1 VQKQELTLD
10 EEMALIPDS
19 KAETTEDK
27 NSRLRSEEQ
36 MLFGTP
42 GRISEKQTPVN
53 PKPEAELRKQEVY
66 APQPEIVVPQPE
78 IVVAKPEV
86 MMMQT
91 EPVVIRAE
99 PVVMRAEPVWEEVVM
114 KKEVVAVKEEQPI
127 VVKTPTPVQKVV
139 AEIKFDEQKSAFMKK
154 SPIQPSFRHEMKP
167 MTFEQQS

>member
-1 VQKQELTLD
+1 MQKQELTLD

-19 KAETTEDK
+19 KAETAEDK

-53 PKPEAELRKQEVY
+53 PKPEAELKKQEVV
-66 APQPEIVVPQPE
+66 APQPEIVIPQPE

-91 EPVVIRAE
+91 EPVV
-99 PVVMRAEPVWEEVVM
+99 MRAERVWEDEVVM
-114 KKEVVAVKEEQPI
+114 KKEVVAVKEE
-127 VVKTPTPVQKVV
+127 
-139 AEIKFDEQKSAFMKK
+139 
-154 SPIQPSFRHEMKP
+154 
-167 MTFEQQS
+167 